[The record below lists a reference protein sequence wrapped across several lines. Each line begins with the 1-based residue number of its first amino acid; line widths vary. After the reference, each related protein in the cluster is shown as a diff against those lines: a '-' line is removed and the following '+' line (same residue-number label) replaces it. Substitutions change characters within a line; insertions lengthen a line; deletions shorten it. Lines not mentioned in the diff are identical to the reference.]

1 MRKVS
6 NILFLTLI
14 ALPHWAASQTEP
26 VREHRYVTD
35 NMASHLYL
43 KLHVPSGELFVQES
57 KECGTTHTK
66 IVSPDTSTKWLLTH
80 RPSPDGN
87 LYQEAVVEAREQRAA
102 SSSQATLRQ
111 VYRVDPMASQHEA
124 RAVKSEYCLDPRL
137 STDLSLYLGH
147 GSSMLD
153 LSNLTL
159 SNLSIEST
167 FSDLVLTYSKPNQTP
182 MQKMHVH
189 AANANIVLKHLEMAR
204 ASIIHVQNDMGD
216 TKLMLG
222 AGDYPTEEKPVI
234 ELRNGVGDC
243 LLLIDSSHPVRIVVN
258 KGVLAKAEP
267 DEASGFKEMPNRSQL
282 TFQNKSAE
290 ELEDNQVTMIYCDLD
305 FGELIL
311 FSR

>member
-14 ALPHWAASQTEP
+14 ALPQWASSQTEP
-26 VREHRYVTD
+26 VRVHRYVTD

-57 KECGTTHTK
+57 KECGTAHTK

-80 RPSPDGN
+80 TPSPDGN
-87 LYQEAVVEAREQRAA
+87 LHQEAVVQASEQRG

-111 VYRVDPMASQHEA
+111 VYRVDPMASQREA
-124 RAVKSEYCLDPRL
+124 RAVKSEYCLDPSL

-167 FSDLVLTYSKPNQTP
+167 FSDLVLTYSKPNQTS
-182 MQKMHVH
+182 MQKLHIH

-222 AGDYPTEEKPVI
+222 AGEYSSDQNPVI

-243 LLLIDSSHPVRIVVN
+243 LLLIDSSHPVRIVVD
-258 KGVLAKAEP
+258 KGVLAKADPGEN
-267 DEASGFKEMPNRSQL
+267 SGFTKMDNRSQL
-282 TFQNKSAE
+282 TFQNKSAT
-290 ELEDNQVTMIYCDLD
+290 ELADDKVTMIYCDLD

>member
-14 ALPHWAASQTEP
+14 ALPHWAAGQTEP
-26 VREHRYVTD
+26 VRKHRYVTD

-43 KLHVPSGELFVQES
+43 QLHVPSGELFVQES

-66 IVSPDTSTKWLLTH
+66 IVSPDTATKWLLSH
-80 RPSPDGN
+80 HPSPDGN
-87 LYQEAVVEAREQRAA
+87 LYQEAVVHAQAQQA
-102 SSSQATLRQ
+102 SSQATLRQ

-167 FSDLVLTYSKPNQTP
+167 FSDLVLTYSKPNQTA
-182 MQKMHVH
+182 MQKLHIH

-222 AGDYPTEEKPVI
+222 SGEYPTEEKPVI

-243 LLLIDSSHPVRIVVN
+243 LLVVDGSHPVRIVVD
-258 KGVLAKAEP
+258 KGVLAKADP
-267 DEASGFKEMPNRSQL
+267 DEASGFTKMDNRSQL
-282 TFQNKSAE
+282 TFQNNSAA
-290 ELEDNQVTMIYCDLD
+290 ELSDDQVTMIYCDLD

>member
-6 NILFLTLI
+6 NILFLTLF
-14 ALPHWAASQTEP
+14 ALPHWAVGQTEP
-26 VREHRYVTD
+26 VRQHRYVTD

-43 KLHVPSGELFVQES
+43 QLHVPSGELFVQES
-57 KECGTTHTK
+57 KECGTAHTK

-80 RPSPDGN
+80 NPSPDGN
-87 LYQEAVVEAREQRAA
+87 LYQEAVVQAREQR

-124 RAVKSEYCLDPRL
+124 RAVKSEYCLDPSL
-137 STDLSLYLGH
+137 STDLRLYLGH

-167 FSDLVLTYSKPNQTP
+167 FSDLVLTYSKPNQTA
-182 MQKMHVH
+182 MQKLHIH

-243 LLLIDSSHPVRIVVN
+243 LLLVDSNHPVRIIVD
-258 KGVLAKAEP
+258 KGVLAKADP
-267 DEASGFKEMPNRSQL
+267 GEASGFTKMEDRSQL
-282 TFQNKSAE
+282 TFQNKSAA
-290 ELEDNQVTMIYCDLD
+290 ELEDNEVTMIYCDLD
-305 FGELIL
+305 FGELVL

>member
-1 MRKVS
+1 MYKVS
-6 NILFLTLI
+6 NILFLALI
-14 ALPHWAASQTEP
+14 ALPHWASGQTEP

-43 KLHVPSGELFVQES
+43 QLHVPSGELFVQES
-57 KECGTTHTK
+57 KECGTAHTK

-87 LYQEAVVEAREQRAA
+87 LYQEAVVHAREQQA
-102 SSSQATLRQ
+102 SSQATLRQ
-111 VYRVDPMASQHEA
+111 VYRVDPMASQREA

-167 FSDLVLTYSKPNQTP
+167 FSDLVLTYSRPNQTL
-182 MQKMHVH
+182 MQKLHVH

-204 ASIIHVQNDMGD
+204 ASIIYIQNDMGD

-222 AGDYPTEEKPVI
+222 AGDFPTEERPVI

-243 LLLIDSSHPVRIVVN
+243 LLVVDSSHPVRIVVN
-258 KGVLAKAEP
+258 KGVLAKASP
-267 DEASGFKEMPNRSQL
+267 GEASGFSKMPNRSQL

-290 ELEDNQVTMIYCDLD
+290 ELEDNEVTMIYCDLD

>member
-1 MRKVS
+1 MRK
-6 NILFLTLI
+6 IPQLIFLTLL
-14 ALPHWAASQTEP
+14 ATPHWVAAQTEP
-26 VREHRYVTD
+26 VREHIYVTD
-35 NMASHLYL
+35 NMASHLFL
-43 KLHVPSGELFVQES
+43 KLHVPAGELFVRES
-57 KECGTTHTK
+57 KECGIAHTR
-66 IVSPDTSTKWLLTH
+66 IVSPDTSTKWLLSH

-87 LYQEAVVEAREQRAA
+87 LYQEAVVQAREPGA
-102 SSSQATLRQ
+102 SSQAALRQ

-153 LSNLTL
+153 LSNLSL
-159 SNLSIEST
+159 NNLSIEST

-182 MQKMHVH
+182 MQKLHIH
-189 AANANIVLKHLEMAR
+189 AANANIVLKHLELAR
-204 ASIIHVQNDMGD
+204 ASFIHVQNDMGD

-222 AGDYPTEEKPVI
+222 SEINEEGEENPVI

-243 LLLIDSSHPVRIVVN
+243 LIVVDKTHPVRIVVN
-258 KGVLAKAEP
+258 KGVLAKADP
-267 DEASGFKEMPNRSQL
+267 DEASGFQKMRDRSQL
-282 TFQNKSAE
+282 TFQNESAE
-290 ELEDNQVTMIYCDLD
+290 NLDDREITMIHCDLD

>member
-1 MRKVS
+1 MHNVS
-6 NILFLTLI
+6 NILFLTLM
-14 ALPHWAASQTEP
+14 ALPQWAFSQTEP
-26 VREHRYVTD
+26 VRQHRYETD

-43 KLHVPSGELFVQES
+43 QLHVPSGELFVQES
-57 KECGTTHTK
+57 KECGIAHTR
-66 IVSPDTSTKWLLTH
+66 IVSPDTSTRWLLTE

-87 LYQEAVVEAREQRAA
+87 YYQEAVVQATQQTA

-111 VYRVDPMASQHEA
+111 VYRVDPMASQREA
-124 RAVKSEYCLDPRL
+124 RAVKSEYCLDPSL

-182 MQKMHVH
+182 MQKVH
-189 AANANIVLKHLEMAR
+189 IHGANANIVLKHLEMAR

-222 AGDYPTEEKPVI
+222 AGDYTRDQQPVI

-243 LLLIDSSHPVRIVVN
+243 LLVIDSNHPVRIVVD
-258 KGVLAKAEP
+258 KGVLAKADP
-267 DEASGFKEMPNRSQL
+267 GEASGFTKMDNRSQL
-282 TFQNKSAE
+282 TFQNNAAT
-290 ELEDNQVTMIYCDLD
+290 ELEDDEVTMIYCDLD